1 MAGMAVFYVAGYLI
15 INIGQ
20 LIQSVL
26 TQSVYIIFYFILF
39 RILVIIYAFNNLF
52 LHCILYRHTYII
64 YIYTVYILYTII
76 HIYFMIF

>member
-1 MAGMAVFYVAGYLI
+1 MLNDTLHIIFIII

-26 TQSVYIIFYFILF
+26 IQSVYIIFYFILF

-64 YIYTVYILYTII
+64 YIYIQYISCIQ
-76 HIYFMIF
+76 

>member
-1 MAGMAVFYVAGYLI
+1 MVALAAPVEKPGEQGATQTVLI
-15 INIGQ
+15 
-20 LIQSVL
+20 
-26 TQSVYIIFYFILF
+26 QSVYIIFYFILF

-52 LHCILYRHTYII
+52 LHCILHRHTYIIYI